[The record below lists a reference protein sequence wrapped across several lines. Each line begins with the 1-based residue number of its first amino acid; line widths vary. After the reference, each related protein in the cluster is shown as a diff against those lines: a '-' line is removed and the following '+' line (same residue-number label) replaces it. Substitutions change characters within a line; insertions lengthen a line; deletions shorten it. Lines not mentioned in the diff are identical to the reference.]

1 MRIHPLALALC
12 VPALVL
18 AAGTAKA
25 GKRASGP
32 VTSSK
37 EAKAIAEQETGGQ
50 AVSARRTALNGAS
63 GAWEV
68 EVRMPREAQGWR
80 CVIDADTHLIHTKT
94 RIPQPGAKGKPEASP
109 KMVRGTR

>member
-1 MRIHPLALALC
+1 MHIHPLALALC

-18 AAGTAKA
+18 VAGTAKT
-25 GKRASGP
+25 GKRAAGP

-37 EAKAIAEQETGGQ
+37 EAKAIAEQETGGK

-68 EVRMPREAQGWR
+68 EVHMPRDTQGWR
-80 CVIDADTHLIHTKT
+80 CLIDADTHLIHAKT
-94 RIPQPGAKGKPEASP
+94 RIPQPGAKAKSGGAPRV
-109 KMVRGTR
+109 VRGTR